1 MAKDEL
7 LEDSGSGFGTITNGD
22 RELLDKYSSIKG
34 LRIEEEDLLSDFEPE
49 DPGL

>member
-7 LEDSGSGFGTITNGD
+7 LEDSGFGTISNGE
-22 RELLDKYSSIKG
+22 RKLLDEYSSIKG